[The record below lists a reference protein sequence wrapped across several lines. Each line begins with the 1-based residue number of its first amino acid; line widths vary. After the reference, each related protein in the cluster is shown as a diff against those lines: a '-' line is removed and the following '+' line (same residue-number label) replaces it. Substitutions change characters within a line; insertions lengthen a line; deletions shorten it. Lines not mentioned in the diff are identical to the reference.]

1 MTKFGKES
9 PPELIGV
16 REPSPF
22 ETICLGG
29 DQVIVRVTAPALH
42 PTPLLWIPVRGCCRH
57 RGQVMMLPPACQS
70 GERAAGQPAAAMR
83 GRCVPQHCSTRPPGN
98 WSGKESPRLCSRCDA
113 GIPTASPTRWS
124 RRTPSSGTS
133 ATPKSRPRNTTRR
146 RRGDPELPAAPS
158 ARRPTR
164 QSHLVDGQASGRA
177 VHSSEDVNPPS
188 RTNVVPLHHAA
199 RSLAKNTAAEATS
212 STVP

>member
-1 MTKFGKES
+1 MMGLGAAGCMTKFGKET

-42 PTPLLWIPVRGCCRH
+42 PTPVLWIPARGCCRH

-113 GIPTASPTRWS
+113 GIPTASPTRWC

-133 ATPKSRPRNTTRR
+133 ATPKSRPRKPRVVVVVIPSFRR
-146 RRGDPELPAAPS
+146 RPAPVGQVGNRTWS
-158 ARRPTR
+158 TGRRP
-164 QSHLVDGQASGRA
+164 
-177 VHSSEDVNPPS
+177 
-188 RTNVVPLHHAA
+188 VVQFTAA
-199 RSLAKNTAAEATS
+199 RM
-212 STVP
+212 

>member
-1 MTKFGKES
+1 LHDGTGLHDGTWSRRLHDEIRKRT

-113 GIPTASPTRWS
+113 GIPTASPTRCVVGLQVQE
-124 RRTPSSGTS
+124 RPQRPNLGRETPRVVVVVIPSF
-133 ATPKSRPRNTTRR
+133 RR
-146 RRGDPELPAAPS
+146 RPAPVGQLGNRTWS
-158 ARRPTR
+158 TGTRP
-164 QSHLVDGQASGRA
+164 
-177 VHSSEDVNPPS
+177 
-188 RTNVVPLHHAA
+188 VVQFTAA
-199 RSLAKNTAAEATS
+199 RM
-212 STVP
+212 